1 MKKKYYDDYKI
12 GLINEIKFQSFLEFT
27 FDDDIKKYE
36 DKYAEIDFRYY
47 DKLIELKSRTIPM
60 KQYPTTMVG
69 YNKILKA
76 KRKEKKGYEIYFYF
90 LFTDGLYKW
99 KYVDDEIL
107 CVMKGGRVDRGCYEI
122 KDYAYIPIK
131 YLEFVSDK
139 IKSNPLKKN
148 VA

>member
-27 FDDDIKKYE
+27 FDDDIKKYK

-76 KRKEKKGYEIYFYF
+76 KRKENY
-90 LFTDGLYKW
+90 
-99 KYVDDEIL
+99 
-107 CVMKGGRVDRGCYEI
+107 
-122 KDYAYIPIK
+122 
-131 YLEFVSDK
+131 
-139 IKSNPLKKN
+139 
-148 VA
+148 